1 MSLRGQLL
9 VAGPTLV
16 DPNFHRTV
24 ILVCSHDEDGALGIV
39 LNRQAPMTVGDSVP
53 QLAELLGGG
62 EPLWLGG
69 PVQPEAIVLLADF
82 EEPGEGALMVDN
94 SVGIV
99 LEGANLDELSSR
111 TRRTRA
117 FLGYAGWGP
126 GQLDSELE
134 RDDWIVAPASGD
146 DAFSEDPDG
155 LWSSGLERLGGRYAL
170 VARMPVDPSLN

>member
-1 MSLRGQLL
+1 MSMRGQLL
-9 VAGPTLV
+9 VAGPALA

-24 ILVCSHDEDGALGIV
+24 ILVCSHDDDGALGLV
-39 LNRQAPMTVGDSVP
+39 LNRPAPMTVAQAVP
-53 QLAELLGGG
+53 ELAELLGAG

-82 EEPGEGALMVDN
+82 EQPGDGALMVDAT
-94 SVGIV
+94 VGIV

-111 TRRTRA
+111 ARRSRA

-134 RDDWIVAPASGD
+134 SDDWIVAPAEGD
-146 DAFSEDPDG
+146 DAFGEDPDR
-155 LWSSGLERLGGRYAL
+155 LWSEALERLGGRYAL
-170 VARMPVDPSLN
+170 VARMPLDPSLN